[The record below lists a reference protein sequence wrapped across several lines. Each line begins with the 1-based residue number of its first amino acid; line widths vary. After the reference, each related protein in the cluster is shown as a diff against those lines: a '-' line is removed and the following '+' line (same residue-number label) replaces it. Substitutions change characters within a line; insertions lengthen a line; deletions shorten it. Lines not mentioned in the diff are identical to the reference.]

1 MRKSTMLFLV
11 VVVFVFASNS
21 LVRGAEVVKLKAAN
35 YLPVTHK
42 MSLLTG
48 WFCEEVKKRTDG
60 RVEIT
65 YYPGGTLL
73 NPVKM
78 YDGVVTGI
86 TDMGFSHVSYTRG
99 RFPMMEIFELPL
111 GFPSGWVA
119 TGVSSDFF
127 DKYKPKEWNEV
138 HVLYVTNPGPLV
150 LLNVSKPVKTLEE
163 LKGLKIRATGQMTDV
178 IKALGGL
185 PIPLEMPDVYD
196 ALRRAVIDGVTVD
209 LSTLKYW
216 KFAEVIKY
224 VTADWQLGSGY
235 TFYFVMNKDKWN
247 ALTPDIQKIFNE
259 LALETRGKQAAL
271 WNEMD
276 IEGRELFKSQGG
288 QIINLSD
295 TETAKWIRAVEPV
308 VGTYKKTMAG
318 KGYKEAE
325 VDDWLK
331 YIAGRIEYW
340 KKEEKQRKIPAPFE

>member
-1 MRKSTMLFLV
+1 MRRSITLLM
-11 VVVFVFASNS
+11 VVVFFILTIHSFVFA
-21 LVRGAEVVKLKAAN
+21 AEVIKLKAAN

-42 MSLLTG
+42 MSLLSG
-48 WFCEEVKKRTDG
+48 WFCDEVKKRTNG
-60 RVEIT
+60 QVEIT

-78 YDGVVTGI
+78 FDGVVTGI
-86 TDMGFSHVSYTRG
+86 SDLGLSHTSYTRG
-99 RFPMMEIFELPL
+99 RFPMSEIFDLPL

-119 TGVSSDFF
+119 TGVSTDFF
-127 DKYKPKEWNEV
+127 NKYKPREWNDV

-150 LLNVSKPVKTLEE
+150 LLTVSKPVRTLED
-163 LKGLKIRATGQMTDV
+163 LKGLRIRAVGQMSDV
-178 IKALGGL
+178 VKALGGA

-196 ALRRAVIDGVTVD
+196 ALRRAVIEGITVD

-224 VTADWQLGSGY
+224 VTADWQLGTGY

-247 ALTPDIQKIFNE
+247 ALPPNIQKIFTE
-259 LALETRGKQAAL
+259 VAFETKEKQAAL

-276 IEGRELFKSQGG
+276 IEGRDALKSAGG
-288 QIINLSD
+288 QIIPLSD
-295 TETAKWIRAVEPV
+295 VEAAKWIKSVEPIIGAYTKNMV
-308 VGTYKKTMAG
+308 A

-325 VDDWLK
+325 VGGWVK
-331 YIAGRIEYW
+331 YIQERIEYW